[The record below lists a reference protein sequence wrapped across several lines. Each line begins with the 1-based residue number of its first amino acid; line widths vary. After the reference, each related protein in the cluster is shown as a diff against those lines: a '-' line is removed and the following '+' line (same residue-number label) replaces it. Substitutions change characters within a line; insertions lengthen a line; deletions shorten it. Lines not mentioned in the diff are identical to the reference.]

1 MHSTLFSTLP
11 LAPEILKNLETL
23 GYKQMTPVQAKSLP
37 TILQNQDV
45 IVKAMTGSGKTA
57 AFGLGII
64 AKINVSHYAPQA
76 IVICPTRELADQVSQ
91 AIRRLARFT
100 PNIRVLTLCGGKPV
114 RTQTES
120 LRNGAHIIV
129 GTPGRLQDH
138 IDKNTLVLG
147 SINTLVLDEA
157 DRMLDMGFYDDIMAI
172 IKKLPPLRQ
181 TMLFSATYPQAITK
195 LSQSFQH
202 RPINITLD
210 AEEGELDIEQMAYA
224 VQEHDKAQALT
235 ALLKQYNGQSAIL
248 FCTTKIQCKEVV
260 EALCG
265 QGFHALA
272 LHGDLE
278 QREREEVLLQFA
290 NHSCTL
296 LVATDVAAR
305 GLDICNLPLVIN
317 YDLPSSADVYV
328 HRIGRTGRGGQS
340 GQAISLYTSTEAFRL
355 DMIEAYTQSP
365 IQRRERST
373 LSSQKAP
380 ITKPAMRTIC
390 INAGKKNK
398 IRPGDILGAFTGEG
412 GLKGEEVGKIN
423 IYDFYSYVAISRQL
437 SSNVL
442 NILQSGKIKGHAF
455 KMRFLDRP

>member
-11 LAPEILKNLETL
+11 FAPEILKNLETL

-37 TILQNQDV
+37 IILQNQDV
-45 IVKAMTGSGKTA
+45 LVKAMTGSGKTA

-64 AKINVSHYAPQA
+64 TKINVGHYAPQA

-138 IDKNTLVLG
+138 IDKNTLVLS

-172 IKKLPPLRQ
+172 IKKLPRTKQ
-181 TMLFSATYPQAITK
+181 TMLFSATYPRAITK
-195 LSQSFQH
+195 LSQSFQND
-202 RPINITLD
+202 PINISLD
-210 AEEGELDIEQMAYA
+210 AEEGELDIEQMAYP
-224 VQEHDKAQALT
+224 VQAHDKAQALT
-235 ALLKQYNGQSAIL
+235 ALLKQYSGQSAII

-260 EALCG
+260 EVLCE

-305 GLDICNLPLVIN
+305 GLDIYNLPLVIN

-328 HRIGRTGRGGQS
+328 HRIGRTGRGGLS
-340 GQAISLYTSTEAFRL
+340 GRAISLYTSAEAFRL
-355 DMIEAYTQSP
+355 DMIEAYTESA
-365 IQRRERST
+365 IQRRERDT
-373 LSSQKAP
+373 ISSQKTP
-380 ITKPAMRTIC
+380 ITKPTMRTIC

-412 GLKGEEVGKIN
+412 GLKGEDVGKIN
-423 IYDFYSYVAISRQL
+423 IYDFYSYVAISRHL

>member
-64 AKINVSHYAPQA
+64 AKIKVSHYAPQA

-147 SINTLVLDEA
+147 AVKTLVLDEA
-157 DRMLDMGFYDDIMAI
+157 DRMLDMGFYDDIMTI
-172 IKKLPPLRQ
+172 IKKLPPTKQ
-181 TMLFSATYPQAITK
+181 TMLFSATYPRAITK
-195 LSQSFQH
+195 LSQSFQNH
-202 RPINITLD
+202 PINITLD

-224 VQEHDKAQALT
+224 VQEHDKAQTLT
-235 ALLKQYNGQSAIL
+235 TLLKQYNGQSAIL

-260 EALCG
+260 EALCE

-340 GQAISLYTSTEAFRL
+340 GQAISLYTSAEAFRL
-355 DMIEAYTQSP
+355 DMIEGYTQSP

-373 LSSQKAP
+373 LSSHKAP
-380 ITKPAMRTIC
+380 IIKPAMRTIC

-423 IYDFYSYVAISRQL
+423 IYDFYSYVAISRAL